1 MGQDSIIS
9 QSFHFCCFRVLLKKK
24 KKRTQFL
31 KFWNTLALCPS
42 PEVRLAFLLLHLS
55 CPWVDSVGE
64 GGPAFTHFQ
73 SAWRRS
79 SVSCPRHQAQW
90 ALGDYL
96 LPPGGL
102 PVLSPSGTL
111 LPPSA
116 ASCTDGHTLQVLW
129 CGWFLRLCSFV
140 VILINIF
147 YSFKQF

>member
-102 PVLSPSGTL
+102 PVLSVPEGLNSIVNSQCCFLHGQAYLAGLVVWVVFTPL
-111 LPPSA
+111 LF
-116 ASCTDGHTLQVLW
+116 C
-129 CGWFLRLCSFV
+129 CYF
-140 VILINIF
+140 N
-147 YSFKQF
+147 